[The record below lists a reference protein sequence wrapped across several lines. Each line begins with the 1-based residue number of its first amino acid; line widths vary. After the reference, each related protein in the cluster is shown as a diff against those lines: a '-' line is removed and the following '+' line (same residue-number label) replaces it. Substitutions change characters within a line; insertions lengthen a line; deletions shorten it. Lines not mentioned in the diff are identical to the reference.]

1 MDQYYEFLL
10 NNPLFSGI
18 GKSELSEMLH
28 CMQAQILTR
37 NQNEPVFLEG
47 EPAGFI
53 GIVLEGAVQILRDDY
68 FGNRSV
74 VTCAK
79 PGDLFGEAFACAGV
93 ETMPV
98 SGIALENTKVLILK
112 CGRMLTVCKNACRH
126 HNELIAN
133 LLHIVAV
140 KNLALTEKI
149 QFVSQKTTK
158 EKLVAYLLDQA
169 KQQNSAEFII
179 PLDRQALADYL
190 GVERSA
196 MSAELGKLRKDGVL
210 ETKGS
215 WFRLREAA
223 F

>member
-10 NNPLFSGI
+10 ENPLFSGI
-18 GKSELSEMLH
+18 SRSELVEMLH
-28 CMQAQILTR
+28 CMKAQIICR
-37 NQNEPVFLEG
+37 SREEPVFLEG
-47 EPAGFI
+47 DPADFM
-53 GIVLEGAVQILRDDY
+53 GIVLKGAVQLVRDDY
-68 FGNRSV
+68 FGNRSLL
-74 VTCAK
+74 TCAR
-79 PGDLFGEAFACAGV
+79 PGDIFGEAFACAGV

-98 SGIALENTKVLILK
+98 SGLALEDTKVLILK

-126 HNELIAN
+126 HNKLIAN
-133 LLHIVAV
+133 LLHIVAR
-140 KNLALTEKI
+140 KNLELGRKI
-149 QFVSQKTTK
+149 QFVSQKTTR

-169 KQQNSAEFII
+169 KQQDSGEFTI

-215 WFRLREAA
+215 WFCLRKTA